1 MRKLLHTL
9 FTLTLV
15 LFFLQA
21 KAQITIGTVDP
32 GPYGRGSNIS
42 VPISFPGNQSGFPAD
57 NTFEL
62 QISDAS
68 GVFSAT
74 PMVLGNFSGFYSTGI
89 NGLIPATLP
98 AGTGYKLR
106 IVSRNPDNIPASTIT
121 VVPGTIAVNAVNS
134 SAVTLTQS
142 DLSASITGDNLGFC
156 PGEAGDNKRFTL
168 TSNSTGI
175 TTTSIVI
182 TNMATGVS
190 TTYAEP
196 PGGLQLTGFAT
207 GTYAVTAT
215 ASTLIGG
222 QIIKSVRTYTLHNN
236 PLVVNIQDIGQSRG
250 CLDGMGNN
258 ASISFG
264 VTVPGTGIINNDPQ
278 VFYRVDWGDGTTS
291 DLTLADI
298 INNTSRITH
307 GYTTTSCGQPPIQ
320 GGTGTITNSFKATIS
335 AISPICGDAASTTAY
350 AQVFLNPVAII
361 TPSSTIGC
369 LNIPMTFN
377 NSSRGGT
384 RFDCSTRMD
393 YTWYVDGVAVSP
405 QPVNTNPLVWTFTV
419 AGPHV
424 VRLEASNGVG
434 TCTASASETRVC
446 VQLPSTASFTLPG
459 TAPVTKCANTTLT
472 PTNTSFIDNTCTPN
486 RNFRWI
492 VDLVTAGAQPTFA
505 GGTSATSE
513 NPQFIFST
521 PGVYDISLAIANP
534 TCGQVISPKQRV
546 VVNTTPTATLSPNIS
561 LCSPGPYVFSNAN
574 PASPTY
580 TTVAGTFN
588 DLPDTYTW
596 SITGGAYTITN
607 NDLHTKYPTITFTD
621 FSTYTVT
628 LVHTNNCGTT
638 SATQV
643 ITFIPSPTI
652 DLGPDQNI
660 CFIDNA
666 SLNAVVTGAYSTSL
680 WTSNGT
686 GTFSTPVNSLTTT
699 YNPSAQ
705 DKTRGNVVLTLTLTT
720 ALAAPCNT
728 VSKTININIK
738 PEIKITSASSLNTCT
753 GSPLTYEPRANLTAA
768 TYTWTATGSAN
779 ATGYANGTGATITD
793 VLTNTDPIN
802 NAIVTYI
809 ITPTYDGCT
818 GAPFTLTVNVTP
830 KPVISTTDPN
840 KTICSN
846 NPAAITVTS
855 NISTAFAYTSVAT
868 AGITGNTPNLIFG
881 PAMSL
886 SIPDVLINNTTTQG
900 TVTYT
905 ITPISPTGCQGD
917 PITVIVHVD
926 PAVTV
931 ANAGPDEN
939 ICNTTIYTLRG
950 NAAIVGTG
958 TWTLTSGQT
967 GVLINPANS
976 ENAAVTGLAGGQ
988 SYTFRWT
995 ITAPGVCA
1003 PTADDVVI
1011 TVNTPTIPGTTATA
1025 NPTLVCSGTNTG
1037 TIILSGNTG
1046 AVLNWQSSTDGGAT
1060 WTDIAN
1066 TTNSLTYTN
1075 ITVSTQYRAV
1085 VKNGQ
1090 CTTEFSTATAIT
1102 VTPPTTIAQA
1112 GPDQILCAETT
1123 VTLAGGP
1130 ALQPGEAGIWTQ
1142 TSGPATVAIPNPS
1155 NPAVTVTGLVPGQN
1169 YTFRWTITGNS
1180 PCGPTFDEVVITDY
1194 LPLTNTI
1201 SSTST
1206 VVCYNQVITITG
1218 STPTGGNGTYI
1229 YLWEVS
1235 TDGTSWNA
1243 IPGQTGKDLSYQL
1256 QTTSSFRRTVT
1267 SSICPL
1273 VSNVIQVIAQPP
1285 ITNNTIAADQTIC
1298 TGTVPNPLTGNTPAG
1313 SDGNFNYQWQF
1324 SEDNG
1329 ATWAN
1334 VNGAVSLSYA
1344 PLALTTTTMYR
1355 RLVSTVACN
1364 GALQSISNPV
1374 TITVR
1379 PNAKAE
1385 YTFTT
1390 DKGCAPF
1397 VINANNIRAVA
1408 YPDRNASY
1416 TWYADNVQIG
1426 TGITFPGYTIPA
1438 SDQSVTIKLVTA
1450 PSQACQPD
1458 EFSHVFGTSQ
1468 SVAASYTQSATQG
1481 CGPLIVNFVNTSTS
1495 LTNATFTWDFG
1506 NGVTSSQTMPAP
1518 VTFQPDPTGKD
1529 MTYTVT
1535 LTATTS
1541 CGSNSITSTVFV
1553 KAKPVS
1559 VFSPSKTVGC
1569 SPMLVTF
1576 SNTSPGETNTYSYD
1590 FGDGSPLVTTTDKSS
1605 VQHTFLTNV
1614 VKNFVV
1620 TMTAQNECGSDQSS
1634 YTIQVS
1640 PNTVTAELVVNA
1652 DQKVGCAPFTVN
1664 FYNNSKGASS
1674 FIYDFGDGSTLVTRS
1689 APEVVNHTFTTAGTY
1704 NVVLTASNGCSE
1716 ITTSESITVLPQPI
1730 AAFSADNILGCP
1742 GLVVQFRN
1750 TSTNG
1755 ISYLWDFG
1763 DGTTSQEAAP
1773 QHVYA
1778 GTQEFYTVSLTA
1790 TNSLG
1795 CTYKTTLNQYI
1806 HIVQPPV
1813 AQFNVLPSTLINIPN
1828 YTFKFE
1834 DESTNTPTI
1843 WLWDFGDHTTSVLK
1857 NPSHTYQDVG
1867 TYTVTLKVTNQQ
1879 GCFTTTFKEVT
1890 IAGVPGYLYV
1900 PNSFMPG
1907 SETSELRVFGAK
1919 GSGIKTWTMSIFN
1932 KWGQQLWQTSKLNE
1946 GRPDESWDGTYNS
1959 VPVPQ
1964 GVYFWKID
1972 VEFING
1978 TAWKGMTYDS
1988 SAPKKTGVIHL
1999 LR

>member
-1 MRKLLHTL
+1 MRKLFHTL

-15 LFFLQA
+15 LFFFQA

-32 GPYGRGSNIS
+32 GPYGVGGSIT
-42 VPISFPGNQSGFPAD
+42 VPLTFTNNLSGLPVGNVF
-57 NTFEL
+57 NL
-62 QISDAS
+62 YISDAN
-68 GVFSAT
+68 GVFT
-74 PMVLGNFSGFYSTGI
+74 GNGTLIGSFNGFYTPGI
-89 NGLIPATLP
+89 NGIIPNLP
-98 AGTGYKLR
+98 IGDGYKLR
-106 IVSRNPDNIPASTIT
+106 IRTSNPANNPAAAFIDVPTTIKIRPT
-121 VVPGTIAVNAVNS
+121 ASVP
-134 SAVTLTQS
+134 VTLTQS
-142 DLSASITGDNLGFC
+142 GNTLGGDNLGFC
-156 PGEAGDNKRFTL
+156 PADAGNNKSVLLTDNTVLPTVVEVIVKNLATNVS
-168 TSNSTGI
+168 TSYLETPLGFD
-175 TTTSIVI
+175 I
-182 TNMATGVS
+182 TNLAIGYYSVTAIAS
-190 TTYAEP
+190 TTVNGE
-196 PGGLQLTGFAT
+196 
-207 GTYAVTAT
+207 V
-215 ASTLIGG
+215 
-222 QIIKSVRTYTLHNN
+222 IKSIKTYILHNT
-236 PLVVNIQDIGQSRG
+236 LLAVNIQDNGINIG
-250 CLDGMGNN
+250 CLEATGGT
-258 ASISFG
+258 ASISYE
-264 VTVPGTGIINNDPQ
+264 VTVAGGIGNNYPGTIYRVNWGDGSPTDELTISQIINN
-278 VFYRVDWGDGTTS
+278 S
-291 DLTLADI
+291 
-298 INNTSRITH
+298 NRISHNFTQ
-307 GYTTTSCGQPPIQ
+307 TSCGQPTII
-320 GGTGTITNSFKATIS
+320 GGDGPITNSFKATITS
-335 AISPICGDAASTTAY
+335 VSNICGVTKSTTAY
-350 AQVFLNPVAII
+350 AQIFLNPVAKV
-361 TPSSTIGC
+361 TGPAIGC
-369 LNIPMTFN
+369 LNIPMTFTN
-377 NSSRGGT
+377 ATIGGT
-384 RFDCSTRMD
+384 RSDCSTQMKN
-393 YTWYVDGVAVSP
+393 TWYVDGVKVREDFT
-405 QPVNTNPLVWTFTV
+405 NNPLVWTFTV
-419 AGPHV
+419 AGNHV
-424 VRLEASNGVG
+424 VKLVSSNEVG
-434 TCTASASETRVC
+434 AC
-446 VQLPSTASFTLPG
+446 LPSEFPFPVCIQIPPTASFTLPG
-459 TAPVTKCANTTLT
+459 AAPVTICANTTLT

-486 RNFRWI
+486 RPFRWI

-505 GGTSATSE
+505 GGTSFNSE

-521 PGVYDISLAIANP
+521 PGVYDISLSIVNP
-534 TCGQVISPKQRV
+534 TCGTVVSPKQRV

-561 LCSPGPYVFSNAN
+561 LCSPGSYVFSNVN

-580 TTVAGTFN
+580 TTVSGTFS
-588 DLPDTYTW
+588 DLPGTYTW

-607 NDLHTKYPTITFTD
+607 NDLHTKYPTITFSD
-621 FSTYTVT
+621 FATYTIT
-628 LVHTNNCGTT
+628 LIHTNNCGTST
-638 SATQV
+638 VATQV

-660 CFIDNA
+660 CFINNV

-699 YNPSAQ
+699 YTPSAQ

-728 VSKTININIK
+728 VSKTINITIK
-738 PEIKITSASSLNTCT
+738 PEIKITSAPAINSCT
-753 GSPLTYEPRANLTAA
+753 GSALSYQLTANLNPT
-768 TYTWTATGSAN
+768 TYTWTATGSPN
-779 ATGYANGTGATITD
+779 AAGFANGSGTIITD

-802 NAIVTYI
+802 NATVTYI
-809 ITPTYDGCT
+809 ITPTYDGCP
-818 GAPFTLTVNVTP
+818 GAPFTLTVNVAP
-830 KPVISTTDPN
+830 RPVISTTLTD

-846 NPAAITVTS
+846 NSAAVIATS
-855 NISTAFAYTSVAT
+855 NIPTAFVATSVAT
-868 AGITGNTPNLIFG
+868 TGITGNTPTLIFG
-881 PAMSL
+881 PS
-886 SIPDVLINNTTTQG
+886 SSFTIPDVLINNTTAQG

-905 ITPISPTGCQGD
+905 ITSTTPAGCPGNSV
-917 PITVIVHVD
+917 TVVVHVD

-931 ANAGPDEN
+931 ANAGPDES
-939 ICNTTIYTLRG
+939 ICNTTSYTLNG
-950 NAAIVGTG
+950 NHATVGTG
-958 TWTLTSGQT
+958 TWTFIPSAGQT
-967 GVLINPANS
+967 GVVVTPTTP
-976 ENAAVTGLAGGQ
+976 ENATVSGLQGGQ

-995 ITAPGVCA
+995 ITAPGTCA
-1003 PTADDVVI
+1003 PTTDDVVI
-1011 TVNTPTIPGTTATA
+1011 TVNTPTIPGTTGTTD
-1025 NPTLVCSGTNTG
+1025 PTLVCAAANTG
-1037 TIILSGNTG
+1037 TITLTGNNG
-1046 AVLNWQSSTDGGAT
+1046 SVLKWQSSIDGGTT
-1060 WTDIAN
+1060 WVDIAN

-1085 VKNGQ
+1085 VKNGG

-1102 VTPPTTIAQA
+1102 VTPATTIAQA
-1112 GPDQILCAETT
+1112 GPDQQLCATTT

-1130 ALQPGEAGIWTQ
+1130 ALQTGETGIWTR
-1142 TSGPATVAIPNPS
+1142 TAGPATVNISTPTDPNT
-1155 NPAVTVTGLVPGQN
+1155 TVTGLVPGQN
-1169 YTFRWTITGNS
+1169 YTFTWTITGNS
-1180 PCGPTFDEVVITDY
+1180 PCGPTHDDVVITDY
-1194 LPLTNTI
+1194 LPLTNSI

-1206 VVCYNQVITITG
+1206 EVCYNQVIAITG
-1218 STPTGGNGTYI
+1218 STPTGGNGTYS
-1229 YLWEVS
+1229 YVWEVS
-1235 TDGTSWNA
+1235 TDGGTNWNV

-1267 SSICPL
+1267 STICPL
-1273 VSNVIQVIAQPP
+1273 VSNIIAVIAQQP
-1285 ITNNTIAADQTIC
+1285 ITNNTIAAGQSIC
-1298 TGTVPNPLTGNTPAG
+1298 TGEVPVALTGNTPAG

-1324 SEDNG
+1324 SVDNG
-1329 ATWAN
+1329 TTWTN
-1334 VNGAVSLSYA
+1334 VNGAVALNYA

-1364 GALQSISNPV
+1364 GALQSISNAI
-1374 TITVR
+1374 TIIVR

-1390 DKGCAPF
+1390 DKGCTPF
-1397 VINANNIRAVA
+1397 VIDASIITAVA
-1408 YPDRNASY
+1408 YPDRNATYS
-1416 TWYADNVQIG
+1416 WYADNVLIG
-1426 TGITFPGYTIPA
+1426 TGVTFPGYTIA
-1438 SDQSVTIKLVTA
+1438 TTDQSVTIKLVTA
-1450 PSQACQPD
+1450 PSQGCQPD
-1458 EFSHVFGTSQ
+1458 EFSHVFSTNQ

-1529 MTYTVT
+1529 ITYTVT
-1535 LTATTS
+1535 MTATTT
-1541 CGSNSITSTVFV
+1541 CGSTTTTSTVFV
-1553 KAKPVS
+1553 KAKPRS

-1605 VQHTFLTNV
+1605 VQHTYLTNV
-1614 VKNFVV
+1614 VKDFVV

-1634 YTIQVS
+1634 YTIRVS

-1652 DQKVGCAPFTVN
+1652 DQKVGCAPFTVT

-1689 APEVVNHTFTTAGTY
+1689 APEVVTHTFTTAGTF
-1704 NVVLTASNGCSE
+1704 NVTLTASNGCSE
-1716 ITTSESITVLPQPI
+1716 ISTSESITVLPQPL
-1730 AAFSADNILGCP
+1730 AQFNANNTLGCP
-1742 GLVVQFRN
+1742 GLVVQFNN
-1750 TSTNG
+1750 TSTGG

-1763 DGTTSQEAAP
+1763 DGTTSQETAP

-1795 CTYKTTLNQYI
+1795 CTYTTTLNQYI

-1813 AQFNVLPSTLINIPN
+1813 AQFNVLPSTLISIPN

-1843 WLWDFGDHTTSVLK
+1843 WLWDFGDKTTSVLK

-1907 SETSELRVFGAK
+1907 SATSELRVFGAK
-1919 GSGIKTWTMSIFN
+1919 GSGIKDWTMSIFN
-1932 KWGQQLWQTSKLNE
+1932 KWGQQLWQTTKLDE
-1946 GRPDESWDGTYNS
+1946 GRPVESWDGTFNS

-1978 TAWKGMTYDS
+1978 SAWKGMTYDS

>member
-32 GPYGRGSNIS
+32 GPYGYGSNIT
-42 VPISFPGNQSGFPAD
+42 VPITVSTTACLPRLN
-57 NTFEL
+57 NKFEL
-62 QISDAS
+62 YISDA
-68 GVFSAT
+68 
-74 PMVLGNFSGFYSTGI
+74 LGNFALEQKIGEYAGFYTTFI
-89 NGLIPATLP
+89 NGVIPSTLP
-98 AGTGYKLR
+98 LLLPGDNYKLR
-106 IVSRNPDNIPASTIT
+106 VKISGTGTIVD
-121 VVPGTIAVNAVNS
+121 VPGTIGIRAFNMPAASVTPSVPSQIRGIDTYGFCGSSISDNQSMILTNTSAATTTVQLNVRNDITGTSQTYTPGGAGFQITGIANAYYTATLTGQQAFGLETIKSNKSYLLLNS
-134 SAVTLTQS
+134 SSKTNIQS
-142 DLSASITGDNLGFC
+142 TGDGFGC
-156 PGEAGDNKRFTL
+156 IDP
-168 TSNSTGI
+168 
-175 TTTSIVI
+175 
-182 TNMATGVS
+182 TNGNIAT
-190 TTYAEP
+190 
-196 PGGLQLTGFAT
+196 
-207 GTYAVTAT
+207 
-215 ASTLIGG
+215 IGY
-222 QIIKSVRTYTLHNN
+222 S
-236 PLVVNIQDIGQSRG
+236 VNIDGGTNGIRNNYPGSIYRIG
-250 CLDGMGNN
+250 
-258 ASISFG
+258 
-264 VTVPGTGIINNDPQ
+264 
-278 VFYRVDWGDGTTS
+278 WGDGS
-291 DLTLADI
+291 ADDIYTHCQLIAQNGI
-298 INNTSRITH
+298 ISHNFSR
-307 GYTTTSCGQPPIQ
+307 TSCGQPPINLGNGNQ
-320 GGTGTITNSFKATIS
+320 VTNSFSVSVTTLN
-335 AISPICGDAASTTAY
+335 PNCTESTTAIAY
-350 AQVFLNPVAII
+350 AKVFIKPTAII
-361 TPSSTIGC
+361 NPSVPTACTNTPV
-369 LNIPMTFN
+369 TFGNGSILGN
-377 NSSRGGT
+377 NS
-384 RFDCSTRMD
+384 DCTTVMS
-393 YTWYVDGVAVSP
+393 YEWYVDDVLQSTAAVFVYSFPLHGNHTVKLITKNDVGICAPSVATRVICIQDRP
-405 QPVNTNPLVWTFTV
+405 QP
-419 AGPHV
+419 
-424 VRLEASNGVG
+424 
-434 TCTASASETRVC
+434 
-446 VQLPSTASFTLPG
+446 SFTLPSP
-459 TAPVTKCANTTLT
+459 APLTLCAPGIVT
-472 PTNTSFIDNTCTPN
+472 PVNTSIIDNICNQNNTYLWT
-486 RNFRWI
+486 
-492 VDLVTAGAQPTFA
+492 VTGPGPVAYDAG
-505 GGTSATSE
+505 SATSRD
-513 NPQFIFST
+513 PVFRLAT
-521 PGVYDISLAIANP
+521 PGVYTIKLSITTAS
-534 TCGQVISPKQRV
+534 CGLFTTPEQTV
-546 VVNTTPTATLSPNIS
+546 VVNGPPTVTLSPDIA
-561 LCSPGPYVFSNAN
+561 LCNTGTYSFNNTTTGP
-574 PASPTY
+574 TR
-580 TTVAGTFN
+580 TTFTGTFN
-588 DLPDTYTW
+588 ELPTTYTW
-596 SITGGAYTITN
+596 TVTGGAF
-607 NDLHTKYPTITFTD
+607 TFANGTTANSKFPD
-621 FSTYTVT
+621 INFSAFSTYTVT
-628 LVHTNNCGTT
+628 ATHTNTCGTT
-638 SATQV
+638 SDTQV
-643 ITFIPSPTI
+643 ITFTPSPQVNA
-652 DLGPDQNI
+652 GADQNI
-660 CFIDNA
+660 CFNDIANLSATIDA
-666 SLNAVVTGAYSTSL
+666 PVESFQWIGGAGVFGS
-680 WTSNGT
+680 GR
-686 GTFSTPVNSLTTT
+686 NSKITT
-699 YNPSAQ
+699 YTPTAAE
-705 DKTRGNVVLTLTLTT
+705 KLAGGVTLTFRATT
-720 ALAAPCNT
+720 ALAPPCNT
-728 VSKTININIK
+728 IDDQIIISIK
-738 PEIKITSASSLNTCT
+738 PEIKITSRPAVSSCT
-753 GSPLTYEPRANLTAA
+753 GSALNYELTANLNPT
-768 TYTWTATGSAN
+768 TYAWTATGTAN
-779 ATGYANGTGATITD
+779 AAGYANGSGAIITD
-793 VLTNTDPIN
+793 VLTNTDPVN
-802 NAIVTYI
+802 DATVTYL
-809 ITPTYDGCT
+809 ITPTHDGCD
-818 GAPFTLTVNVTP
+818 GAPFTLTVTVTP
-830 KPVISTTDPN
+830 KPVISTTIPE
-840 KTICSN
+840 KIICSN
-846 NPAAITVTS
+846 NSAAVTVTS
-855 NISTAFAYTSVAT
+855 NIPTAFVYTSIAT
-868 AGITGNTPNLIFG
+868 TGITGNTLTSIFG
-881 PAMSL
+881 PASSL
-886 SIPDVLINNTTTQG
+886 SIPDVLINNTTTRG

-905 ITPISPTGCQGD
+905 ITPTTAAGCPGD

-931 ANAGPDEN
+931 ANAGPDES
-939 ICNTTIYTLRG
+939 ICNTSSYTLNG
-950 NAAIVGTG
+950 NLPTVGTG
-958 TWTLTSGQT
+958 TWSFIPAAGQT
-967 GVLINPANS
+967 GVTVTPTTPQ
-976 ENAAVTGLAGGQ
+976 NADVSGLQGGQ

-1037 TIILSGNTG
+1037 TITLSGNTG

-1907 SETSELRVFGAK
+1907 SETAELRVFGAK

>member
-1 MRKLLHTL
+1 MRKLFNTL

-32 GPYGRGSNIS
+32 GPYGYGSNIT
-42 VPISFPGNQSGFPAD
+42 VPITVSTTACLPRLN
-57 NTFEL
+57 NKFEL
-62 QISDAS
+62 YISDA
-68 GVFSAT
+68 
-74 PMVLGNFSGFYSTGI
+74 LGNFALEQKIGEYAGFYTTFI
-89 NGLIPATLP
+89 NGIIPSTLPLLIP
-98 AGTGYKLR
+98 GDNYKLR
-106 IVSRNPDNIPASTIT
+106 VKISGTGTIVD
-121 VVPGTIAVNAVNS
+121 VPGTIGIRAFNMPAVGVTPSVASQVRGIDTYGFCGSSISDNQSMILTNNSTAPTTVQLNVRNDITGTSQNYTPGGAGFQITGIANAYYTATLTGQQVVGLETIKSNKSYLLLNS
-134 SAVTLTQS
+134 SSKTNIQS
-142 DLSASITGDNLGFC
+142 TGDGFGC
-156 PGEAGDNKRFTL
+156 IDP
-168 TSNSTGI
+168 
-175 TTTSIVI
+175 
-182 TNMATGVS
+182 TNGNVAT
-190 TTYAEP
+190 
-196 PGGLQLTGFAT
+196 
-207 GTYAVTAT
+207 
-215 ASTLIGG
+215 IGY
-222 QIIKSVRTYTLHNN
+222 S
-236 PLVVNIQDIGQSRG
+236 VNIDGGTNGIRNNYPGSIYRIG
-250 CLDGMGNN
+250 
-258 ASISFG
+258 
-264 VTVPGTGIINNDPQ
+264 
-278 VFYRVDWGDGTTS
+278 WGDGS
-291 DLTLADI
+291 ADDIYTHCQLIAQNGI
-298 INNTSRITH
+298 ISHNFSR
-307 GYTTTSCGQPPIQ
+307 TSCGQPPINLGNGNQ
-320 GGTGTITNSFKATIS
+320 VTNSFSVSVTTLN
-335 AISPICGDAASTTAY
+335 PNCTESTTAIAY
-350 AQVFLNPVAII
+350 AKVFIKPTAII
-361 TPSSTIGC
+361 NPSVPTACTNTPV
-369 LNIPMTFN
+369 TFGNGSILGN
-377 NSSRGGT
+377 NS
-384 RFDCSTRMD
+384 DCTTVMS
-393 YTWYVDGVAVSP
+393 YEWYVDDVLQSTAPVFVYSFPLHGNHTVKLITKNDVGICAPSVATRLICIQDRP
-405 QPVNTNPLVWTFTV
+405 QP
-419 AGPHV
+419 
-424 VRLEASNGVG
+424 
-434 TCTASASETRVC
+434 
-446 VQLPSTASFTLPG
+446 SFTLPSP
-459 TAPVTKCANTTLT
+459 APLTLCAPGIVT
-472 PTNTSFIDNTCTPN
+472 PVNTSVIDNICNQNNTYLWT
-486 RNFRWI
+486 
-492 VDLVTAGAQPTFA
+492 VTGPGPVAYDAG
-505 GGTSATSE
+505 SATSRD
-513 NPQFIFST
+513 PVFRLAT
-521 PGVYDISLAIANP
+521 PGIYIIKLSITTAS
-534 TCGQVISPKQRV
+534 CGLFTTPEQTV
-546 VVNTTPTATLSPNIS
+546 VVNGPPTATLSPNIS

-580 TTVAGTFN
+580 TTVSGTFN

-607 NDLHTKYPTITFTD
+607 NNLHTKYPTITFSD

-628 LVHTNNCGTT
+628 LVHTNNCGT
-638 SATQV
+638 SSPVATQV

-666 SLNAVVTGAYSTSL
+666 SLNAVVTGTYSTSL
-680 WTSNGT
+680 WATNGT
-686 GTFSTPVNSLTTT
+686 GTFSTPNSLTTT
-699 YNPSAQ
+699 YTPSAQ
-705 DKTRGNVVLTLTLTT
+705 DKTRGNVILTLTLTT

-738 PEIKITSASSLNTCT
+738 PEIKMTSASSLNTCT
-753 GSPLTYEPRANLTAA
+753 GSALTYEPRANFTPA
-768 TYTWTATGSAN
+768 TFTWTATGSAN
-779 ATGYANGTGATITD
+779 ATGYANGSGATITD
-793 VLTNTDPIN
+793 VLTDTDPIN
-802 NAIVTYI
+802 NATVTYI
-809 ITPTYDGCT
+809 ITPTYNGCA

-830 KPVISTTDPN
+830 KPVISTTIPD

-846 NPAAITVTS
+846 NSAAITVTS

-868 AGITGNTPNLIFG
+868 TGITGNTPNLIFG

-886 SIPDVLINNTTTQG
+886 SIADVLINSTTTQG

-917 PITVIVHVD
+917 PITVIVRVD
-926 PAVTV
+926 PPVTV
-931 ANAGPDEN
+931 ANAGPDES
-939 ICNTTIYTLRG
+939 ICNTTNYTLRG
-950 NAAIVGTG
+950 NAAVVGTG

-976 ENAAVTGLAGGQ
+976 EGAAVTGLAGGQ

-1037 TIILSGNTG
+1037 TITLSGNTG

-1066 TTNSLTYTN
+1066 TTSTLTYTN
-1075 ITVSTQYRAV
+1075 ITVSAQYRAV

-1112 GPDQILCAETT
+1112 GPDQTLCAETM

-1130 ALQPGEAGIWTQ
+1130 ALQPGEAGLWTRVA
-1142 TSGPATVAIPNPS
+1142 GPATVTIADAS
-1155 NPAVTVTGLVPGQN
+1155 NPNTSVTGLAPGQN

-1180 PCGPTFDEVVITDY
+1180 PCGPTFDDVVITDY
-1194 LPLTNTI
+1194 LPLTNTV

-1218 STPTGGNGTYI
+1218 STPTGGNGTYS

-1235 TDGTSWNA
+1235 TDGASWNA

-1273 VSNVIQVIAQPP
+1273 VSNVIQIIAQPP

-1334 VNGAVSLSYA
+1334 VNGAVSLGYA

-1397 VINANNIRAVA
+1397 VIDANNIRAVA

-1541 CGSNSITSTVFV
+1541 CGSNSVTSTVFV
-1553 KAKPVS
+1553 KAKPRS

-1664 FYNNSKGASS
+1664 FYNNSKGAST

-1689 APEVVNHTFTTAGTY
+1689 APEVVNHTFTAAGTY

-1716 ITTSESITVLPQPI
+1716 ITTSESVTVLPQPI
-1730 AAFSADNILGCP
+1730 AAFSADNTLGCP

-1795 CTYKTTLNQYI
+1795 CTYTTTLNQYI
-1806 HIVQPPV
+1806 HIVPPPV

-1843 WLWDFGDHTTSVLK
+1843 WLWDFGDKQTSVLK

-1907 SETSELRVFGAK
+1907 SETAELRVFGAK